1 MIELKNEKLTVQ
13 IKEYGAEIASVK
25 NAAGREYF
33 WRGDAKIWSGQAP
46 ILFPICGRLL
56 NRAYRLGDKTYTM
69 NSHGFARRKTFSCT
83 KISDM
88 CAVFTLRD
96 DEETRAQ
103 YPFAFRFSVR
113 YELRSDTLQ
122 ITNEVEN
129 TGDKT
134 MYFNFGSHEAYAA
147 DGNFEDWSVEFAK
160 TENLRVMEQP
170 ILGYL
175 SGKTLPYR
183 DNVKELPLSHAMFE
197 HDSLTF
203 AGLSSREA
211 TLKHCGKPVVKVNFE
226 GFDYLLL
233 WTKVGAPY
241 ICIEPWNGL
250 PDYVDTDG
258 ELSKKR
264 GILSLEA
271 GKTCSMPH
279 TLQFFD

>member
-88 CAVFTLRD
+88 CAVFTLCD

-113 YELRSDTLQ
+113 YELCGDTLQ

-170 ILGYL
+170 ILGY
-175 SGKTLPYR
+175 
-183 DNVKELPLSHAMFE
+183 
-197 HDSLTF
+197 
-203 AGLSSREA
+203 
-211 TLKHCGKPVVKVNFE
+211 
-226 GFDYLLL
+226 
-233 WTKVGAPY
+233 
-241 ICIEPWNGL
+241 
-250 PDYVDTDG
+250 
-258 ELSKKR
+258 
-264 GILSLEA
+264 
-271 GKTCSMPH
+271 
-279 TLQFFD
+279 

>member
-1 MIELKNEKLTVQ
+1 M
-13 IKEYGAEIASVK
+13 
-25 NAAGREYF
+25 
-33 WRGDAKIWSGQAP
+33 
-46 ILFPICGRLL
+46 
-56 NRAYRLGDKTYTM
+56 NRAYLLGDKTYTM

-113 YELRSDTLQ
+113 YELRGDTLQ

-147 DGNFEDWSVEFAK
+147 DGSFEDWSVEFAK

-279 TLQFFD
+279 SLQFFD

>member
-1 MIELKNEKLTVQ
+1 
-13 IKEYGAEIASVK
+13 
-25 NAAGREYF
+25 
-33 WRGDAKIWSGQAP
+33 
-46 ILFPICGRLL
+46 
-56 NRAYRLGDKTYTM
+56 
-69 NSHGFARRKTFSCT
+69 
-83 KISDM
+83 
-88 CAVFTLRD
+88 
-96 DEETRAQ
+96 
-103 YPFAFRFSVR
+103 
-113 YELRSDTLQ
+113 
-122 ITNEVEN
+122 
-129 TGDKT
+129 

-258 ELSKKR
+258 ELSTKR